1 MDIGSAVGGKQGIA
15 SEKLQA
21 LGHWRESDAFNEEE
35 RLVLTLAEGMTRTP
49 ADVPDDVFAALRA
62 RFDDAQ
68 LVELSTSIAWENFR
82 SRFNRVFAVE
92 SDGLSEGAFCL
103 VPAPQST
110 VAKETTA
117 PSSSNV

>member
-1 MDIGSAVGGKQGIA
+1 
-15 SEKLQA
+15 
-21 LGHWRESDAFNEEE
+21 
-35 RLVLTLAEGMTRTP
+35 MTRTP
-49 ADVPDDVFAALRA
+49 ADVPDELFAALRA

-103 VPAPQST
+103 VPQST
-110 VAKETTA
+110 RANVTAA
-117 PSSSNV
+117 PSNSNG